1 MQLGET
7 LMKSRFSPAC
17 SGVVLLAVAGS
28 AFAEHTTL
36 DGMTVT
42 ATRSSQSALEQ
53 PVSIGYKKSDEIKLD
68 NAATQKE
75 LLNSISGVRIT
86 QTGSSIG
93 HMTSIRLPSN
103 TGPYYLFLQDSIPVQ
118 SSGFFNHNGL
128 AYTNF
133 SSAGSVEV
141 MKGAG
146 TALYGS
152 DAVAATI
159 NVLSV
164 PAFED
169 EGFKASAETGS
180 DGFRRYGVT
189 GGVEINDHS
198 NVSTTISHAESDG
211 WRDHT
216 EYDRQEFAVKYVND
230 INDDNTIKLGLTVNK
245 TVAEM
250 AGSLIGEDA
259 FKHDTESVGN
269 VEDAIASGID
279 IERKFDFARFNMEWN
294 HVLTDNIEL
303 NSIAYIRSNRNRYI
317 ATWENN
323 LPQNDSEENTVGLL
337 LKANMDFGRVRNI
350 SGVDFEFTRSSREY
364 TQLFDFVPSGFGS
377 AVAAGTI
384 YDYDVN
390 YRAFAPYSRVE
401 IQLSDKFKLGAGLR
415 YDINSFEYTNNLADG
430 QYAASSYSRASS
442 DNDPTFNHLSPKL
455 DLAYQMSATQTMY
468 ARYAN
473 GFRIPQASRL
483 YSLRTNNIDFSL
495 DEEIT
500 DTFEIGYKWQSDRH
514 EFSGA
519 IYYLVIDDTIVRREN
534 GAGDR
539 YYVNGNETTHK
550 GIELSLASKLTDE
563 LTSKVAFSYSKHEFK
578 DDDDFGDN
586 EQSQAPNDV
595 ANVRLIYSPKAVMG
609 LTAMVEWE
617 HVGSSWMDDD
627 NTKKYDGYD
636 VGNIK
641 VRYDVTK
648 QLSLHARINN
658 ITDELYAESATISY
672 GSERYTPGAPRQAF
686 VGFDYKL

>member
-1 MQLGET
+1 
-7 LMKSRFSPAC
+7 MKLKFNPVL
-17 SGVVLLAVAGS
+17 SGVLLLGAAGNSVAD
-28 AFAEHTTL
+28 HTTL
-36 DGMTVT
+36 ENMTVT
-42 ATRSSQSALEQ
+42 ATRSNQSALEQ
-53 PVSIGYKKSDEIKLD
+53 PVSIGYKKEDELKLD

-75 LLNSISGVRIT
+75 VLNSIAGVRIT

-93 HMTSIRLPSN
+93 HMTSIRMPTN

-164 PAFED
+164 PALD
-169 EGFKASAETGS
+169 EQGFKASAEVG
-180 DGFRRYGVT
+180 DDKFRRYGVT
-189 GGVEINDHS
+189 GGVEIDERS
-198 NVSTTISHAESDG
+198 AISTNISHAESDG

-216 EYDRQEFAVKYVND
+216 EYDRQEFAVNYVND
-230 INDDNTIKLGLTVNK
+230 LNDDNMLKLGLSVNK

-250 AGSLIGEDA
+250 AGDLIGEDA

-269 VEDAIASGID
+269 VEDAIASGLD

-294 HVLTDNIEL
+294 HVLNEQVEL
-303 NSIAYIRSNRNRYI
+303 NTIAYVRRNRNRYI

-323 LPQNDSEENTVGLL
+323 LPENDSEEKTAGLL

-350 SGVDFEFTRSSREY
+350 TGFDFEFTKSSREY
-364 TQLFDFVPSGFGS
+364 TQLFDYVPSGWGS
-377 AVAAGTI
+377 SVDAGKI

-390 YRAFAPYSRVE
+390 YRAFSPYSRME
-401 IQLSDKFKLGAGLR
+401 FQLNEKLQLGAGLR
-415 YDINSFEYTNNLADG
+415 YDVNDFEYTNNLEDG
-430 QYAASSYSRASS
+430 QYGSSDYARASS

-455 DLAYQMSATQTMY
+455 DLAYQISDSQTMY

-483 YSLRTNNIDFSL
+483 YSLKTKNVDFSL

-500 DTFEIGYKWQSDRH
+500 DTFEIGYKLQTERH
-514 EFSGA
+514 VLSSA
-519 IYYLVIDDTIVRREN
+519 IYYMVIDDSIVKRKDGATEYYEN
-534 GAGDR
+534 GG
-539 YYVNGNETTHK
+539 ETTHK

-563 LTSKVAFSYSKHEFK
+563 FSSKVAYSYSKHEFK
-578 DDDDFGDN
+578 DDESYGDN
-586 EQSQAPNDV
+586 EQQRAPNNV
-595 ANVRLIYSPKAVMG
+595 ANVRLIYSPTKLAG
-609 LTAMVEWE
+609 LTAMIEWE

-627 NTKKYDGYD
+627 NTKKYSGHD

-641 VRYDVTK
+641 ARYDVNK
-648 QLSLHARINN
+648 QLSIHARVLNF
-658 ITDELYAESATISY
+658 TDTLYAESARISY
-672 GSERYTPGAPRQAF
+672 GSERYTPGAPRQAYI
-686 VGFDYKL
+686 GFDYKL

>member
-1 MQLGET
+1 MWRKQEMTTKFKPVL
-7 LMKSRFSPAC
+7 
-17 SGVVLLAVAGS
+17 SGALLLSAAGNS
-28 AFAEHTTL
+28 FAEHMNL
-36 DGMTVT
+36 EGMTVT
-42 ATRSSQSALEQ
+42 ATRSNESALEQ
-53 PVSIGYKKSDEIKLD
+53 PVSIGYKKNDEVSLD

-75 LLNSISGVRIT
+75 LLNSIAGVRIT
-86 QTGSSIG
+86 QTGSSVG
-93 HMTSIRLPSN
+93 HMTSIRLPTN
-103 TGPYYLFLQDSIPVQ
+103 TSPYYLFLQDSIPVQ

-128 AYTNF
+128 AYTNY
-133 SSAGSVEV
+133 STAGSVEV

-169 EGFKASAETGS
+169 EGFKTSVETGS
-180 DGFRRYGVT
+180 DGFRRYGLT
-189 GGVEINDHS
+189 GGVEIDDNS
-198 NVSTTISHAESDG
+198 SISANISHAQSDG

-216 EYDRQEFAVKYVND
+216 EYDREEFSVNYVND
-230 INDDNTIKLGLTVNK
+230 IGDDNMIKLGLSINK

-269 VEDAIASGID
+269 VADAIASGID

-294 HVLTDNIEL
+294 HVLNDNVEF
-303 NSIAYIRSNRNRYI
+303 NSIAYVRRNRNRYI

-350 SGVDFEFTRSSREY
+350 IGMDFEFTRASRKY

-377 AVAAGTI
+377 PVAAGDI

-401 IQLSDKFKLGAGLR
+401 IQLNDKFKLGAGLR
-415 YDINSFEYTNNLADG
+415 YDINSFEYTNNLDDG

-455 DLAYQMSATQTMY
+455 DLAYQMSESQTMY

-500 DTFEIGYKWQSDRH
+500 DTFEIGYKWQIDNH
-514 EFSGA
+514 AFSSA
-519 IYYLVIDDTIVRREN
+519 IYYLIIDDTIVRREN
-534 GAGDR
+534 GVGDR
-539 YYVNGNETTHK
+539 FYVNGNETTHK

-563 LTSKVAFSYSKHEFK
+563 WTSKIAYSYSKHEFK

-586 EQSQAPNDV
+586 EQAQAPNNLS
-595 ANVRLIYSPKAVMG
+595 NVRLIYSPKNVAG
-609 LTAMVEWE
+609 LTAMIEWE
-617 HVGSSWMDDD
+617 HVGSSWFDDE
-627 NTKKYDGYD
+627 NTKRYKGYD

-641 VRYDVTK
+641 VRYDVNK
-648 QLSLHARINN
+648 QLSLHARVNN
-658 ITDELYAESATISY
+658 ITDELYAESATISF
-672 GSERYTPGAPRQAF
+672 GSERYTPGAPRQAYI
-686 VGFDYKL
+686 GFDFKL

>member
-1 MQLGET
+1 
-7 LMKSRFSPAC
+7 MKLNFKPVL
-17 SGVVLLAVAGS
+17 SGIVVLATAS
-28 AFAEHTTL
+28 NTYAEHAEL

-42 ATRSSQSALEQ
+42 ATRTQQSAFEQ
-53 PVSIGYKKSDEIKLD
+53 SVSIGYKKSEELKLD

-75 LLNSISGVRIT
+75 LLNSIAGVRIS

-93 HMTSIRLPSN
+93 HMTSIRLPTN
-103 TGPYYLFLQDSIPVQ
+103 TGPYYLFLQDSVPVQ

-164 PAFED
+164 AAVE
-169 EGFKASAETGS
+169 EQGFKVSAEMGS

-189 GGVEINDHS
+189 GGLEIDDHS
-198 NVSTTISHAESDG
+198 NISATISHAESDG

-216 EYDRQEFAVKYVND
+216 KYDREEFALKYVND
-230 INDDNTIKLGLTVNK
+230 IDDDNTIKFGLSINK

-250 AGSLIGEDA
+250 AGDLIGEDE
-259 FKHDTESVGN
+259 FKHNTESVGN
-269 VEDAIASGID
+269 VENAISSGID
-279 IERKFDFARFNMEWN
+279 VERKFDFARLNIEWN
-294 HVLTDNIEL
+294 HVINDNVEL
-303 NSIAYIRSNRNRYI
+303 NSIAYLRRNRNRYI

-323 LPQNDSEENTVGLL
+323 LPENDSEEKTVGLL
-337 LKANMDFGRVRNI
+337 LKASMNFGRIRNI
-350 SGVDFEFTRSSREY
+350 SGFDVEFTRANRQY
-364 TQLFDFVPSGFGS
+364 TQLFDYVPSGWGTS
-377 AVAAGTI
+377 VAAGKI

-390 YRAFAPYSRVE
+390 YRAFAPYSRIE
-401 IQLSDKFKLGAGLR
+401 IQLNDKLKLGAGLR
-415 YDINSFEYTNNLADG
+415 YDINSYKYSNNLADG

-455 DLAYQMSATQTMY
+455 DLAYQISNSQTMY

-500 DTFEIGYKWQSDRH
+500 DTYEIGYKWQTARH
-514 EFSGA
+514 EFSSA
-519 IYYLVIDDTIVRREN
+519 IYYLLIDDTIVRREN
-534 GAGDR
+534 GSGDR
-539 YYVNGNETTHK
+539 FYVNGNETTHK

-563 LTSKVAFSYSKHEFK
+563 LISKVAYSYSKHKFK
-578 DDDDFGDN
+578 DDDNFGDN
-586 EQSQAPNDV
+586 EQSRAPNNV
-595 ANVRLIYSPKAVMG
+595 ANIRLIYSPKAVKG

-617 HVGSSWMDDD
+617 HVGSSWMDDE
-627 NTKKYDGYD
+627 NTKKYDGHN

-641 VRYDVTK
+641 LRYELDE
-648 QLSLHARINN
+648 QLSLHARVNN
-658 ITDELYAESATISY
+658 FTDTLYAESATINY
-672 GSERYTPGAPRQAF
+672 GSERYTPGAPRQVYIGVDF
-686 VGFDYKL
+686 KL

>member
-1 MQLGET
+1 
-7 LMKSRFSPAC
+7 MKSKFHPVL
-17 SGVVLLAVAGS
+17 SGAILLGVTGNS
-28 AFAEHTTL
+28 VAEHMTL
-36 DGMTVT
+36 EDMTVT
-42 ATRSSQSALEQ
+42 ATRSNQSALEQ
-53 PVSIGYKKSDEIKLD
+53 PVSLGYKKGDEVKLD

-75 LLNSISGVRIT
+75 LLNSIAGVRIT

-93 HMTSIRLPSN
+93 HMTSIRLPTN
-103 TGPYYLFLQDSIPVQ
+103 TSPYYLFLQDSIPVQ

-128 AYTNF
+128 AYTNY
-133 SSAGSVEV
+133 STAGSVEV

-164 PAFED
+164 PAFE
-169 EGFKASAETGS
+169 EQGFKASAETGS

-189 GGVEINDHS
+189 GGVAIDDSSSISAN
-198 NVSTTISHAESDG
+198 ISHAESDG

-216 EYDRQEFAVKYVND
+216 EYDRQEFAVNYVND
-230 INDDNTIKLGLTVNK
+230 IDDDNMIKLGLSINK

-269 VEDAIASGID
+269 VENAIASGID

-294 HVLTDNIEL
+294 HILNDHVEL
-303 NSIAYIRSNRNRYI
+303 NSIAYVRRNRNRYI
-317 ATWENN
+317 ATWENS
-323 LPQNDSEENTVGLL
+323 LPHNDSEQKTAGLL
-337 LKANMDFGRVRNI
+337 LKANMDFGRIRNI
-350 SGVDFEFTRSSREY
+350 SGLDFEFTKSSLEY
-364 TQLFDFVPSGFGS
+364 TQLFDSGSVP
-377 AVAAGTI
+377 AGKI

-390 YRAFAPYSRVE
+390 YRAFSPYSRLE
-401 IQLSDKFKLGAGLR
+401 IQLNDKFKLGAGLR

-430 QYAASSYSRASS
+430 EYASSGFLRASS

-455 DLAYQMSATQTMY
+455 DLAYQMSESQTMY

-483 YSLRTNNIDFSL
+483 YNLKTKNIDFSL

-500 DTFEIGYKWQSDRH
+500 DTFEIGYKWQTEQH
-514 EFSGA
+514 AFSTA
-519 IYYLVIDDTIVRREN
+519 IYYLVIDDTIVRRRDGATEYYEN
-534 GAGDR
+534 GG
-539 YYVNGNETTHK
+539 ETTHK
-550 GIELSLASKLTDE
+550 GIEVSLASKLTDE
-563 LTSKVAFSYSKHEFK
+563 FTSKIAYSYSKHEFK
-578 DDDDFGDN
+578 DDEDFGDN
-586 EQSQAPNDV
+586 EQAQAPNNI
-595 ANVRLIYSPKAVMG
+595 ANVRLSYSPKKVVG
-609 LTAMVEWE
+609 LTAMLEWE
-617 HVGSSWMDDD
+617 HVGSSWFDDD
-627 NTKKYDGYD
+627 NTKRYEGYD

-648 QLSLHARINN
+648 QLSLHARVNN
-658 ITDELYAESATISY
+658 ITDELYAESATIRF
-672 GSERYTPGAPRQAF
+672 GSERYTPGAPRQAY
-686 VGFDYKL
+686 VGFDFKL